1 MCFRDITEGWERCSL
16 GRGLRYQMSR
26 ARVTACFVRV
36 QMPKEGL
43 VDLGIESLTKT
54 PVPDILTG
62 EK

>member
-16 GRGLRYQMSR
+16 GRGLRY
-26 ARVTACFVRV
+26 